1 MEEPNSIIDLAKIG
15 GATGIG
21 GLIAALFIK
30 FTFRKYTEEDA
41 AQQRA
46 GGETDIIEQLRKEV
60 DRLANLNEI
69 LSRKLGEQQSQ
80 IIALST
86 ENTQLKT
93 AIDTLSQQINA
104 LKSNK

>member
-1 MEEPNSIIDLAKIG
+1 MEEPNQLIEIAKVG

-21 GLIAALFIK
+21 GLIAALFVK
-30 FTFRKYTEEDA
+30 FTFRKFTEEDA

-46 GGETDIIEQLRKEV
+46 SGETDIIEQLRKEV
-60 DRLANLNEI
+60 DRLASLNET
-69 LSRKLGEQQSQ
+69 LSRKLGEQQTQ

-93 AIDTLSQQINA
+93 AIDALSQQINA
-104 LKSNK
+104 LKGK